1 MGKNKQIA
9 KILKNKAIKGKNKEP
24 KDTKYKFEI
33 YDFSPC
39 QMHIPK
45 KYYTAKMRYK
55 PEVSYLD
62 EGDIIII
69 DPTATKVR
77 ESGIYAFEYKGF
89 VMVRQFQ
96 VFPWGY
102 KHVEGKVAYRSVS
115 STVEEIYPHDEVNI
129 IGAVI
134 SKQVELF
141 HGLYYRYPSGGDYTV
156 Y

>member
-1 MGKNKQIA
+1 MKKNKQIA
-9 KILKNKAIKGKNKEP
+9 KVLKNKAVKGKNKEA
-24 KDTKYKFEI
+24 KNTKYNFEI
-33 YDFSPC
+33 YDFTPC
-39 QMHIPK
+39 QMHLPK
-45 KYYTAKMRYK
+45 KYYTAKMGHS

-69 DPTATKVR
+69 DPKATRVK
-77 ESGIYAFEYKGF
+77 ESGIYAFEYKGHI
-89 VMVRQFQ
+89 MVRQFQ

-102 KHVEGKVAYRSVS
+102 KHIENKVAYRSVS
-115 STVEEIYPHDEVNI
+115 STKEEIYPHDEVNI

-141 HGLYYRYPSGGDYTV
+141 HGIHYRYPNGGDYTV